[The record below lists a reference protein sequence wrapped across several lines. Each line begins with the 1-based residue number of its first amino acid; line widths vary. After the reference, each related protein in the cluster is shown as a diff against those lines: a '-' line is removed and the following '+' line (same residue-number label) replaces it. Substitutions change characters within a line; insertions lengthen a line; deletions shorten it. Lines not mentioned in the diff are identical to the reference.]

1 METEDPNYRVGL
13 VGRDNTRYCRRPKRQ
28 VTGDLPPQCKVART
42 VCGRMLKKSASFV
55 LASFRLSTYA
65 SRRKGAYPLAYDSE
79 RAVQA
84 KYGMYL
90 LGPSLAMALCG
101 ERRVL
106 ARWGGRVRTKPL

>member
-84 KYGMYL
+84 KFGMYL
-90 LGPSLAMALCG
+90 FSALHSLWPCAVNGASWRAG
-101 ERRVL
+101 VS
-106 ARWGGRVRTKPL
+106 G

>member
-13 VGRDNTRYCRRPKRQ
+13 MGRDNTRYCRRPKRQ

-84 KYGMYL
+84 KLSIYL

-106 ARWGGRVRTKPL
+106 ARWGGRVRTKSL